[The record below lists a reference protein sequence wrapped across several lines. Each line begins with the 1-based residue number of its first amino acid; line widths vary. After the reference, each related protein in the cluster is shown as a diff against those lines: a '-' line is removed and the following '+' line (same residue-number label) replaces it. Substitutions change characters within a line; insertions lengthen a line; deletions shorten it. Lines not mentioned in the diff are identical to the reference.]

1 MNNHDGQRR
10 HREELIQTH
19 ASRGY
24 KKDETAWL
32 KIIVVPV
39 EVDIWGGHMWWVYNQ
54 QITGMVSIYTLCH
67 LLEEMKRESF
77 AQLRARCAYISL
89 LNDKN
94 NGKFLDSMVT
104 ESGTSSSSS
113 HPLLIPETV
122 HYSACRLYTDNKMQT
137 LLIFWRVHSFMVT
150 VFVFETWFF
159 QISDIM
165 HLCFQFC
172 HNFSEFDAW
181 EVESYGY
188 KHAQLATKL
197 RILKVNYCQ

>member
-24 KKDETAWL
+24 RKDETAWL

-67 LLEEMKRESF
+67 LLEEMKRESL

-89 LNDKN
+89 LSDKN

-113 HPLLIPETV
+113 LQSTAHTRDCSLQCMSFIHWQQNANFVNILESSQFYGNSV
-122 HYSACRLYTDNKMQT
+122 CFWDM
-137 LLIFWRVHSFMVT
+137 IFSNFWHHAV
-150 VFVFETWFF
+150 VFSVL
-159 QISDIM
+159 S
-165 HLCFQFC
+165 
-172 HNFSEFDAW
+172 
-181 EVESYGY
+181 
-188 KHAQLATKL
+188 
-197 RILKVNYCQ
+197 